1 MIREAFCWLITSAA
15 LDCLLFSQAIR
26 AISSL
31 NQHLSQGAIY
41 FVCSQIQMIWAHA
54 PRSFDRRSLLFI
66 KIMIVRRSHVPKLAP
81 FPTRVRIKK
90 TLQFQRSFQ
99 RTSEAKVELELVK
112 KRIRRIPASFCFIT
126 FRRKRSVSRPKLRG
140 NICQTKH
147 SHVTTHVKHFPH
159 HRIRLVPRHF
169 SHKTLFRRHN
179 RKKIVEQV
187 PDRARM
193 INGEIMVLEL
203 NH

>member
-66 KIMIVRRSHVPKLAP
+66 KIMIVRRSHVPKLVP

-90 TLQFQRSFQ
+90 RSSFPFSAQ
-99 RTSEAKVELELVK
+99 GRTWAGQK

-169 SHKTLFRRHN
+169 FPQNTFPST
-179 RKKIVEQV
+179 
-187 PDRARM
+187 
-193 INGEIMVLEL
+193 
-203 NH
+203 